1 MNLRSVFTAEQQR
14 ILQRYYDNGMT
25 NQSKSCFQL
34 ILQCAQ
40 EAKLDFSVV
49 RTWVGNK
56 RRKLTS
62 KTEQNGVAQGP
73 PNHGLAGGGGGG
85 AMAGA
90 VLAAEIAA
98 MRGVSGIQRG
108 VPLAH
113 LLPPASSSSPSSSSS
128 SSSSPPCSS
137 SSTSDVIVTGVYTL
151 APSSSRVEPAKTA
164 PKPPPQTHAHTPLR
178 GAGSPVYSKPA
189 VPPRKGLQAGPPSTA
204 YCQVKRS
211 FPGAASPG
219 AEPAGAPRTWARQFP
234 AQHQPWGVLSEP
246 PPPAPSSGPAP
257 HPSFAPRPRGAQA
270 GVRIQQVFTL
280 APRGGGEPQ
289 QKPAG
294 QRGGGCRTRAPDS
307 TSCFSIAMETGDA
320 DDEYAREEE
329 LASMGAQ
336 MQICPAGGGS
346 SRSSS
351 SSSSEP
357 GALRQRDSPGGL
369 VPGHSGAGAGAGNTA
384 GVTPPSS
391 DSSPTAPYP
400 GSRGYQAPSTSSH
413 YPPGHSALFSS
424 TAPRGGYPGKVHG
437 AVPSHGSPQRV
448 GNYQVSGNLTV
459 PWITS
464 NSRKRTLQDR
474 TQFSDRDLAT
484 LKKFWDNGMTSL
496 GSICREKI
504 TAVAAELSVD
514 CEIIKTWIG
523 NRRRKYRLMGIEI
536 PPPKG
541 GPADFTDQPEP
552 GSPGGRTPGGET
564 AKTPELAEDSDHN
577 DEVSICLSEDGVSD
591 TYQRE
596 EGEDMD
602 GETNSTALTDNVKI
616 EIIDD
621 EEEEEDEEDAS
632 GSDVEQMQTLLDYKH
647 EEVRFLENELENQK
661 QKYYELQNFTRN
673 LLVAVKSNNTEK
685 QQELL
690 SKLPQEIEEDLEL
703 DPGPEESSGSML
715 MIQGYSSVSEEKVDP
730 GPL

>member
-62 KTEQNGVAQGP
+62 KTEQNGVA
-73 PNHGLAGGGGGG
+73 
-85 AMAGA
+85 
-90 VLAAEIAA
+90 
-98 MRGVSGIQRG
+98 QRG

-577 DEVSICLSEDGVSD
+577 DEVSICLSEDGFRPDESKSVRPLRA
-591 TYQRE
+591 QAHRE
-596 EGEDMD
+596 E
-602 GETNSTALTDNVKI
+602 SHTAVSMEQQKI

>member
-1 MNLRSVFTAEQQR
+1 MPHRHVFSLQMNLRSVFTAEQQR

-85 AMAGA
+85 AIAGA

-98 MRGVSGIQRG
+98 MRGVS
-108 VPLAH
+108 
-113 LLPPASSSSPSSSSS
+113 
-128 SSSSPPCSS
+128 
-137 SSTSDVIVTGVYTL
+137 STSDVIVTGVYTL
-151 APSSSRVEPAKTA
+151 AQSSSRVELAQHAKTA

-178 GAGSPVYSKPA
+178 GASSPVYSKPA
-189 VPPRKGLQAGPPSTA
+189 APPRKGLQAGPPSTA

-211 FPGAASPG
+211 FPGAGGPG

-294 QRGGGCRTRAPDS
+294 QRGAGCRTRVPDS

-336 MQICPAGGGS
+336 MQI
-346 SRSSS
+346 
-351 SSSSEP
+351 
-357 GALRQRDSPGGL
+357 
-369 VPGHSGAGAGAGNTA
+369 SGDTRPHLPPLTTLLG
-384 GVTPPSS
+384 TPPSS
-391 DSSPTAPYP
+391 AARCRAGGTLARAIAQRPATA
-400 GSRGYQAPSTSSH
+400 RRRE
-413 YPPGHSALFSS
+413 SA
-424 TAPRGGYPGKVHG
+424 TTR
-437 AVPSHGSPQRV
+437 
-448 GNYQVSGNLTV
+448 
-459 PWITS
+459 
-464 NSRKRTLQDR
+464 LQDR

-621 EEEEEDEEDAS
+621 EEEEEDEDAS